1 MKVINSYILKSVLFV
16 GFVSL
21 MILSFIYVTVIL
33 FINLESFIQNE
44 ISIIKIFY
52 FCLLSFPEAIIK
64 SLGLSFLFS
73 ITYFFSMM
81 YANNEIIALYNAG
94 ISLNRIKTPILLISL
109 LLLVFTFA
117 FNEIVSIP
125 LTREK
130 NLFYNQLIGIS
141 NNYDNRNITLSNQ
154 QNNFV
159 IYANRYTDKTLEISN
174 CIIVFTDENNALKK
188 KIVSQKGKYD
198 TLKEEWTFYNNQI
211 YEIDGNNVI
220 ITYQEEYFSPLIDTE
235 PQIFKNLTND
245 VKTMSLPL
253 ALNYIRK
260 IRFLNPDKYSQI
272 ATDFYQRLFECLS
285 PLVMIIIACSVNY
298 KFKKNVLLFSVL
310 SCICVAVVYYVV
322 QMLTLILAHQGIIQ
336 PALGS
341 LFPFAFILLF
351 TILSSRLLRKL

>member
-1 MKVINSYILKSVLFV
+1 
-16 GFVSL
+16 

-33 FINLESFIQNE
+33 FMNLENFIQND
-44 ISIIKIFY
+44 ISILKILY

-94 ISLNRIKTPILLISL
+94 ISLPRIKTPILVISL
-109 LLLVFTFA
+109 ILVVLTFF
-117 FNEIVSIP
+117 FNEGVSIP

-130 NLFYNQLIGIS
+130 TLFYNQLMGIS
-141 NNYDNRNITLSNQ
+141 NNYDNRNVTISDQ

-159 IYANRYTDKTLEISN
+159 LYANRYTDKNKEISN
-174 CIIVFTDENNALKK
+174 CIIVFTDEDNKLTKK
-188 KIVSQKGKYD
+188 VVSEKGVYD
-198 TLKEEWTFYNNQI
+198 SLSKDWVFYNNLI
-211 YEIDGNNVI
+211 YDIDENNVN
-220 ITYQEEYFSPLIDTE
+220 ITQNDSFISSLIDTD

-245 VKTMSLPL
+245 VKTMDLKL
-253 ALNYIRK
+253 ASDYIKK
-260 IRFLNPDKYSQI
+260 IRFLNPDNYSQV

-298 KFKKNVLLFSVL
+298 KFKKNVLLFSIL
-310 SCICVAVVYYVV
+310 SCISIAVVYYVV

-336 PALGS
+336 PSLGS
-341 LFPFAFILLF
+341 LLPFAFILLF
-351 TILSSRLLRKL
+351 TALFSRLLRKL

>member
-1 MKVINSYILKSVLFV
+1 M
-16 GFVSL
+16 
-21 MILSFIYVTVIL
+21 
-33 FINLESFIQNE
+33 NLENFIQNQ
-44 ISIIKIFY
+44 ISIFKILY

-94 ISLNRIKTPILLISL
+94 ISLTRIKTPILLISI
-109 LLLVFTFA
+109 LLVILTFF
-117 FNEIVSIP
+117 FNETLSIP

-130 NLFYNQLIGIS
+130 NLFFNQLIGIS
-141 NNYDNRNITLSNQ
+141 NNYDNRNITISDQ
-154 QNNFV
+154 KNNFV
-159 IYANRYTDKTLEISN
+159 IYANKYKDETQEITN
-174 CIIVFTDENNALKK
+174 CIIVFTDENNKLRK
-188 KIVSQKGKYD
+188 KIVSEKGKYNPD
-198 TLKEEWTFYNNQI
+198 SKEWTFYNNI
-211 YEIDGNNVI
+211 VYEIEGNKVK
-220 ITYQEEYFSPLIDTE
+220 ITNQSEYLSPFIDTD
-235 PQIFKNLTND
+235 PQVFKNLTND
-245 VKTMSLPL
+245 VKTMDLKL
-253 ALNYIRK
+253 AADYIKK

-298 KFKKNVLLFSVL
+298 KFKKNVLLFSIL
-310 SCICVAVVYYVV
+310 SCICIAVVYYVV

-351 TILSSRLLRKL
+351 TALSSRLLRKL